1 MKYIIFAIDTHIE
14 ELLFIME
21 YNKGE
26 NKMVLGELIKLNNLC
41 YIKNFDLDFFEI
53 VEDPNYAL
61 NKEGIYIYKYN
72 TYLEAKKHNL
82 KKTKEKKQ
90 DYRFSMRLNMKYLYK
105 LKIYIN
111 IIKIVFK
118 IKPSKKINK
127 ICLFFFNRKRRKRNF
142 D

>member
-14 ELLFIME
+14 EFLFIME

-26 NKMVLGELIKLNNLC
+26 NRLVLGELIKLNNLC

-72 TYLEAKKHNL
+72 TFTDVLHRLNIYLTTEEAKIL
-82 KKTKEKKQ
+82 KIKNKEIFDIMTKKSKAEVLCIIYEQGENHELFKRMFEIEKK
-90 DYRFSMRLNMKYLYK
+90 
-105 LKIYIN
+105 
-111 IIKIVFK
+111 
-118 IKPSKKINK
+118 
-127 ICLFFFNRKRRKRNF
+127 
-142 D
+142 

>member
-14 ELLFIME
+14 EFLFIFE

-41 YIKNFDLDFFEI
+41 YIKDFNFDFFEI

-72 TYLEAKKHNL
+72 TFSDVLHRLDIKLTSIEAQELKLKNKEIFDIMTKKSREDILAIIYEKGDNHEL
-82 KKTKEKKQ
+82 FKKMFEKEKK
-90 DYRFSMRLNMKYLYK
+90 
-105 LKIYIN
+105 
-111 IIKIVFK
+111 
-118 IKPSKKINK
+118 
-127 ICLFFFNRKRRKRNF
+127 
-142 D
+142 